1 MSPPTSRIRAFVAS
15 APAVPGSAR
24 HGIES
29 AVMAAAERHGGV
41 VVRTCHRI
49 EWYHELDRATVAM
62 LAEDGATIPL
72 GAAILEGPAAV
83 ERLVSLALGLESVVL
98 GEDQILHQMR
108 TAAAEARARGHF
120 GGELALAFDAALRA
134 GRLGRTWRPTRQR
147 SIADVAIQRAEGLVG
162 GLVGRCVLVV
172 GSGEMGRLAARAAL
186 ASGAEVAIASRH
198 PERSDEAA
206 ARLGVASWPF
216 DPGEAIADAAVVIVA
231 LAGPWTLAPAST
243 RALIDGPFVIDLSM
257 PAALPEVTVGSLRA
271 RHLGI
276 DDLAAGAPDGDAGWA
291 ADDPVTRRH
300 RDRLVDLRDRTL
312 ASYGERVAARRSAAS
327 ARDLA
332 EKVERARRDALD
344 ALFRGQ
350 PHLEIADQAAID
362 AMTVRLTDRL
372 FRSALER
379 LAADGDGR
387 GGRALRDVFG
397 L

>member
-1 MSPPTSRIRAFVAS
+1 
-15 APAVPGSAR
+15 
-24 HGIES
+24 
-29 AVMAAAERHGGV
+29 MAAAERHGGV

-49 EWYHELDRATVAM
+49 EWYHEMDRATVTM

-108 TAAAEARARGHF
+108 TAVAEARARGHF

-134 GRLGRTWRPTRQR
+134 GRLGRTWRPTRPR

-257 PAALPEVTVGSLRA
+257 PAALPEVTVESLRA
-271 RHLGI
+271 RYLGI
-276 DDLAAGAPDGDAGWA
+276 DDLAAGAPDGDGSTGR
-291 ADDPVTRRH
+291 DPVTRRH

-332 EKVERARRDALD
+332 KKVEGERRDALD

-350 PHLEIADQAAID
+350 PHLELEDQAAID